1 MALSFEER
9 LNQVLPKISSDE
21 FLNSKGLGNEIGFW
35 IFDYPPE
42 REMEMRDFLT
52 RTVLS
57 SLNKSLPPIRA
68 GAINLFDLVI
78 QLLQERQLL
87 DKAIDMQQTKGDEA
101 VMAAL
106 RPVLKEDKLAQ
117 KVVAMV
123 DLDNIDLLILW
134 GVGSA
139 YPMLRTHTLL
149 SALHPLMSRTP
160 LLMFYPGRYDGYS
173 LRLFNKLSEDH
184 YYLAFRLVPE
194 VQT

>member
-9 LNQVLPKISSDE
+9 LNQILPKISSDE

-57 SLNKSLPPIRA
+57 SLNKSQPPIRA

-123 DLDNIDLLILW
+123 DLDNIDLLMLW

-149 SALHPLMSRTP
+149 SALHPLMGRTP

-184 YYLAFRLVPE
+184 YYRAFRLIPE
-194 VQT
+194 VQ

>member
-9 LNQVLPKISSDE
+9 LNQILPKISSDK

-57 SLNKSLPPIRA
+57 SLNKSQPPIRA
-68 GAINLFDLVI
+68 GIINLFDLVI

-87 DKAIDMQQTKGDEA
+87 DKAIEMQQTKGDEA

-149 SALHPLMSRTP
+149 SALHPLMGRTP

-184 YYLAFRLVPE
+184 YYRAFRLIPE
-194 VQT
+194 VQ